1 MKLSACLASSS
12 VNVYPVKGC
21 PDGKAPVVLKI
32 LSVIADTDDFE
43 LLKASVV
50 ADIFDVKTPRQTTE
64 FLIHNGNCEAD
75 VAWVFRSILV
85 GVQGPQFIG
94 SRVEETEAR
103 IDRKYRN
110 SLRSV

>member
-1 MKLSACLASSS
+1 LKLSACLASSS

-50 ADIFDVKTPRQTTE
+50 ADIFDVKTPRQYVRP
-64 FLIHNGNCEAD
+64 GYM
-75 VAWVFRSILV
+75 
-85 GVQGPQFIG
+85 
-94 SRVEETEAR
+94 
-103 IDRKYRN
+103 K
-110 SLRSV
+110 